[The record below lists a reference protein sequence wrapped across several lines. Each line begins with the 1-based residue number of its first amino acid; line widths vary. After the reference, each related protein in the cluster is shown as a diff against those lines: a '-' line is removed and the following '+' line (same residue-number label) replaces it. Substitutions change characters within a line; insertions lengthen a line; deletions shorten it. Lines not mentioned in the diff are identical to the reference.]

1 MPSSTTPEHE
11 HEQEILHLLVGD
23 QDKAPTA
30 LSKAVRVHT
39 LHFSRTEGS
48 SVLMRD

>member
-11 HEQEILHLLVGD
+11 KEILHILVGD

-30 LSKAVRVHT
+30 LSKDVRH
-39 LHFSRTEGS
+39 SRRVRKQHGY
-48 SVLMRD
+48 